1 MARPH
6 LPVPPSLPLAAV
18 VVALAAGLALAT
30 PALGAPA
37 ARCPASSQQRAAA
50 DARFAVGRYHLESG
64 GAAVRAALSLVAR
77 DPALGDALAAGDL
90 AAAGREALRW
100 VAGRHH
106 ITAIRVVRAGRVLV
120 GTERYPFDVAGA
132 RRVLRRGGRVLGTLE
147 VTIQDVIGFIRL
159 VHKFTGSQ
167 VVVRGAAGDARSS
180 LPAALAAP
188 LPTSGCASVGGH
200 AYAVRSFGV
209 ADFTGAALRIWIL
222 TAA

>member
-1 MARPH
+1 M
-6 LPVPPSLPLAAV
+6 LA
-18 VVALAAGLALAT
+18 ALAAGWSLAT

-37 ARCPASSQQRAAA
+37 ARCPARSQQQAAA
-50 DARFAVGRYHLESG
+50 DARFAVGRYRLESV
-64 GAAVRAALSLVAR
+64 GAAVRAALGLVAR
-77 DPALGDALAAGDL
+77 DRALGDALAAGDL
-90 AAAGREALRW
+90 PAAGRQALRW
-100 VAGRHH
+100 VAGPHH

-132 RRVLRRGGRVLGTLE
+132 RTVLRRGGRFLGTLE

-180 LPAALAAP
+180 LPAALAPP
-188 LPTSGCASVGGH
+188 LPTAGCARVGGR

-209 ADFTGAALRIWIL
+209 SDFTGAPLRIWVL
-222 TAA
+222 RAA